1 MKSHFCYSVPRA
13 LFHLDSGLFEGARLP
28 GDDVDQRPH
37 LQGEG
42 DAQTDWRELR
52 EFRVLEHRAPYLHT
66 EHNIHRI
73 CKYMYLKV
81 YFDSFVQ

>member
-13 LFHLDSGLFEGARLP
+13 LFHLDSGLFEGARVP

-73 CKYMYLKV
+73 CK
-81 YFDSFVQ
+81 